1 MTDDDLPMDTGGD
14 LFHFTDGA
22 MAYAGYHTHEGVNA
36 LHTHSFMEIA
46 FVTAGAGTHVSL
58 AGHQPL
64 AVGDV
69 ILLRPGVWHGYE
81 DCTGLELYNC
91 CFSVEL
97 LRRELYWTREDPLI
111 GYLLWSGPYSAR
123 GRGVLTTSLDA
134 VTLEDCKVHLA
145 ALNALAHEPVAR
157 HRGDIVGRLALLFGS
172 LARAATQAHGSVLD
186 AGGPAHPAV
195 GQAMRMLEAQLAYPW
210 TLGEL
215 SDRLHLSRGYLV
227 RLFKTATGLP
237 PMAYLAR
244 LRAEHAAVLLLHSD
258 QPITCIGRDV
268 GWSDQNYFA
277 RRFRAHYGL
286 SATAYRAQFAT
297 DAARLAVPAGVAF
310 GRTPGGAE
318 DGEI

>member
-1 MTDDDLPMDTGGD
+1 MTEDDLPMDTGGD

-22 MAYAGYHTHEGVNA
+22 MAYAGYHTHDGVNA

-46 FVTAGAGTHVSL
+46 FVTAGEGTHVSL
-58 AGHQPL
+58 AGRQRL
-64 AVGDV
+64 TVGDV

-81 DCTGLELYNC
+81 DCHNLELCNC

-111 GYLLWSGPYSAR
+111 GYLLWSGPYSAE
-123 GRGVLTTSLDA
+123 GRGVLTTCLDPA
-134 VTLEDCKVHLA
+134 TLETCRVHLA
-145 ALNALAHEPVAR
+145 ALNALSHEPVAR
-157 HRGDIVGRLALLFGS
+157 HRVDIVGRLALLFGT
-172 LARAATQAHGSVLD
+172 LARVVAQTRGSSTD
-186 AGGPAHPAV
+186 EDGPAHPAV
-195 GQAMRMLEAQLAYPW
+195 GQAMRLLEAQLAYPW

-215 SDRLHLSRGYLV
+215 SERLHLSRGYLV
-227 RLFKTATGLP
+227 RLFKVATGLP

-258 QPITCIGRDV
+258 LPITCIGRDV

-297 DAARLAVPAGVAF
+297 GAVRLAAPARLVYQGV
-310 GRTPGGAE
+310 TEP
-318 DGEI
+318 